1 MLKQPMAILAFEK
14 IHASLTALFVLRE
27 DLFFGLASVLV
38 TGNKTLAG
46 IKVTKRAKN
55 IEYAIRD
62 VIAHTE
68 QLVKNG
74 KKIYYLNI
82 GDPAAFD
89 FKTPQNVKDALC
101 KAVEQDDNYYS
112 PSEGRV
118 DLREAIVRKEKRVNN
133 VDISAENV
141 LITEGISEGIQ
152 MILAA
157 LVEKGDEILFPGPT
171 YPPYISYTKFFD
183 GTPVAYETIEEEE
196 WRPNLDDLRSK
207 ISPKTRAIVITN
219 PNNPTGSVYGKKTI
233 QEMLDIAGEH
243 DLLVLSDEIYDQLTY
258 EKEFV
263 STANLSKDV
272 PVVGLNGFS
281 KVYQMTGWRLGYMY
295 FKGEGK
301 QLDALK
307 LGVEKQCRIRLCANT
322 PVQIAGAAALDGPQD
337 FVKDIVDRLKQR
349 RDFAWKRLNEIEGI
363 STTKPEGA
371 FYIFPKIHEVG
382 SRWKTDME
390 FVVELL
396 KETGVLIVNGSGF
409 DPVYGKGHA
418 RVVFLP
424 PIEELDEA
432 FNALERFMKKKQK
445 KEAHGRVGY
454 S

>member
-1 MLKQPMAILAFEK
+1 LA
-14 IHASLTALFVLRE
+14 H
-27 DLFFGLASVLV
+27 
-38 TGNKTLAG
+38 
-46 IKVTKRAKN
+46 IKVTSRAKN

-62 VIAHTE
+62 VIPYTE
-68 QLVKNG
+68 QLVKDG

-101 KAVEQDDNYYS
+101 KAIEQDDNYYS
-112 PSEGRV
+112 PSEGRA
-118 DLREAIVRKEKRVNN
+118 DLREAIVRKEKKVNN
-133 VDISAENV
+133 VDISADNV

-152 MILAA
+152 MILGA

-171 YPPYISYTKFFD
+171 YPPYISYTRFFD
-183 GTPVAYETIEEEE
+183 GTPVAYETIEEEG
-196 WRPNLDDLRSK
+196 WQPNLDDLRSK
-207 ISPKTRAIVITN
+207 ISDKTRALVIIN
-219 PNNPTGSVYGKKTI
+219 PNNPTGAVYDRKMI

-243 DLLVLSDEIYDQLTY
+243 GLLVISDEIYDQITY

-263 STANLSKDV
+263 STAYLSKDV

-301 QLDALK
+301 QLDELK
-307 LGVEKQCRIRLCANT
+307 QAVEKECRIRICANT
-322 PVQIAGAAALDGPQD
+322 PVQIAGAAALNGPQD
-337 FVKDIVDRLKQR
+337 CVKEIADKLKQR

-371 FYIFPKIHEVG
+371 FYIFPKIHDVG
-382 SRWKTDME
+382 TRWKTDME

-418 RVVFLP
+418 RAVFLP

-432 FNALERFMKKKQK
+432 FNALEQFMKKRK
-445 KEAHGRVGY
+445 KP
-454 S
+454 